1 MASPLE
7 DGEIAANEIGSGFLG
22 AAALVAAGATL
33 HEMIAE
39 AETIPELEGPETFEE
54 PETRETIAQ
63 RVPWSFPDDPAGEPP
78 RGG

>member
-33 HEMIAE
+33 NEMIAE

-54 PETRETIAQ
+54 PETRTTIAHACPL
-63 RVPWSFPDDPAGEPP
+63 VLP
-78 RGG
+78 R